1 MKTIINS
8 QGVETKI
15 FAKTIDDVTYNQ
27 IKDLT
32 ECEAYKNN
40 KIRVMP
46 DCLPDYSE
54 ILTDKGYK
62 KISELTLNDKIAN
75 YDSKD
80 GCIFFDFPKNII
92 KRQKR
97 IDEKI
102 YEFYNK
108 VKNISITASENHRMA
123 VIGNM
128 DLKAKECNNLIIK
141 DFIFNGHGLK
151 TNINNLYSD
160 NDIRI
165 ISWIVGDGS
174 FKITHNNRSD
184 NYRIRFG
191 LKKERKINRL
201 LQLLNEENIQ
211 YSVITDN
218 KQTTITINTKYSKKY
233 LDYLNYR
240 KHFPVNF
247 ILINR
252 EQAKKLLGEL
262 IQIDGDYEAYKN
274 KRGYRLNSKSKED
287 LDIIQAIIAINFGKS
302 IIKKREVLN
311 SFIDKSIIYYLNY
324 VNDEI
329 IKKDKSGYGKNKIIK
344 KEKLYNGFL
353 VCIECTSTFFI
364 CRQNGLSFI
373 TGNCHAGNGCTI
385 GTTIQLTDKVI
396 PNTVGVDINCGVICI
411 NLYGT
416 LNASL
421 EKIDEVINKKIPS
434 GFNIHEETTFNI
446 SPLLSHLHCKEI
458 VDNDIANRSLGTLG
472 GGNHFIEI
480 DVDDEGNKYLV
491 IHSGSR
497 NLGVRVCKYYQD
509 LAEKTL
515 LNNNEVSEM
524 INKYKQ
530 EGRQKEISEML
541 KTLPRKK
548 VNKAFAYIEGQAMKN
563 YIDDIRIVGMYAE
576 LNRSLIA
583 DQILKEFGH
592 SVSEYNY
599 HTFGAEHNYI
609 GLNKILRKGAIDASL
624 FKESIIPMNMKDG
637 SLICRGLGN
646 KDWNYSAPHGA
657 GRLMS
662 RSKAKETL
670 SLDDFK
676 DSMNNVFSTSVCES
690 TIDESPM
697 VYKPMEEIIE
707 CIKDTVEIEK
717 IIKPIY
723 NFKAKQYGTCGSII
737 YWNKG

>member
-1 MKTIINS
+1 MKTIINKN
-8 QGVETKI
+8 GLETKI
-15 FAKTIDDVTYNQ
+15 FAKTIEDEAIVQ
-27 IKDLT
+27 IERLCNSD
-32 ECEAYKNN
+32 AYRDSR
-40 KIRVMP
+40 IRIMP

-151 TNINNLYSD
+151 TNINNLYSN

-211 YSVITDN
+211 YSIITDN
-218 KQTTITINTKYSKKY
+218 KQTTITINTKCSKKY

-240 KHFPVNF
+240 KHFPINF

-252 EQAKKLLGEL
+252 EQAKKLLEEL
-262 IQIDGDYEAYKN
+262 IQIDGDYETYKN

-287 LDIIQAIIAINFGKS
+287 LDIIQAIITINFGKS
-302 IIKKREVLN
+302 IIKKREVSN

-373 TGNCHAGNGCTI
+373 TGNCHAGSGCTI
-385 GTTIQLTDKVI
+385 GTTIKITDRIV
-396 PNTVGVDINCGVICI
+396 PNTVGVDIHCGMLCI
-411 NLYGT
+411 NLHKDID
-416 LNASL
+416 NVSMQ
-421 EKIDEVINKKIPS
+421 EFDKIVNEVVPC
-434 GFNIHEETTFNI
+434 GFNIHDNKI
-446 SPLLSHLHCKEI
+446 YDASLLLNKLNCKNI
-458 VDNDIANRSLGTLG
+458 VDIDFANKSLGTLG
-472 GGNHFIEI
+472 GGNHFIEV
-480 DVDDEGNKYLV
+480 DVDDIGNRYLV

-497 NLGVRVCKYYQD
+497 NLGVRVCNYYQD
-509 LAEKTL
+509 MSIATL
-515 LNNNEVSEM
+515 SDNGKEVKEL
-524 INKYKQ
+524 ICRYKK
-530 EGRQKEISEML
+530 EGRQSEISEALKML
-541 KTLPRKK
+541 PNKSIDKELAYLEGGYMTEYIYDMGILKLYAQLNRCLIANSILKRFDKLIGDYNYSMFETLH
-548 VNKAFAYIEGQAMKN
+548 N
-563 YIDDIRIVGMYAE
+563 YIDMNGM
-576 LNRSLIA
+576 
-583 DQILKEFGH
+583 
-592 SVSEYNY
+592 
-599 HTFGAEHNYI
+599 
-609 GLNKILRKGAIDASL
+609 ILRKGAVSAKL
-624 FKESIIPMNMKDG
+624 GERLIIPMNMRDG
-637 SLICRGLGN
+637 SLICIGKGN
-646 KDWNYSAPHGA
+646 EDWNYSAPHGA

-662 RSKAKETL
+662 RKKAKETL
-670 SLDDFK
+670 SMNDFNEQMK
-676 DSMNNVFSTSVCES
+676 DIASSSVCES
-690 TIDESPM
+690 TIDEAPM
-697 VYKPMEEIIE
+697 AYKPMEEIID
-707 CIKDTVEIEK
+707 CIKDTVEIEQ

-723 NFKAKQYGTCGSII
+723 NFKAK
-737 YWNKG
+737 

>member
-1 MKTIINS
+1 MKTITNKNGI
-8 QGVETKI
+8 ETKI
-15 FAKTIDDVTYNQ
+15 FAKTIEDTALQQ
-27 IKDLT
+27 IEQLANSD
-32 ECEAYKNN
+32 AYINN
-40 KIRVMP
+40 KIRIMP

-102 YEFYNK
+102 YEFYTK

-151 TNINNLYSD
+151 NNINNLYSD

-211 YSVITDN
+211 YSIITDN
-218 KQTTITINTKYSKKY
+218 KQTTITINTKCSKKY

-287 LDIIQAIIAINFGKS
+287 LDIIQAIITINFGKS
-302 IIKKREVLN
+302 IIKKIEVSN

-329 IKKDKSGYGKNKIIK
+329 IKKDKSGYGNNKIIK

-353 VCIECTSTFFI
+353 ICIECTSTFFI

-385 GTTIQLTDKVI
+385 GTTIKLTDRVV
-396 PNTVGVDINCGVICI
+396 PNTVGVDINCGMLCI
-411 NLYGT
+411 
-416 LNASL
+416 SL
-421 EKIDEVINKKIPS
+421 GKSIDYVNMQDFDRIVNEVVPC
-434 GFNIHEETTFNI
+434 GFNIHEK
-446 SPLLSHLHCKEI
+446 PLMEARYLNNLNCKDV
-458 VDNDIANRSLGTLG
+458 VDMDIANRSIGTLG

-480 DVDDEGNKYLV
+480 DIDDKGNKYLV

-509 LAEKTL
+509 MAISMLSD
-515 LNNNEVSEM
+515 NGNEIKEFISR
-524 INKYKQ
+524 YKK
-530 EGRQKEISEML
+530 EGRQSEISEAL
-541 KTLPRKK
+541 KTIPKNNIDKEL
-548 VNKAFAYIEGQAMKN
+548 AYLSGESMDSYIHDMNIILTYANQNRYYIAGNILNRLGKRRYYNYGMFTTLHN
-563 YIDDIRIVGMYAE
+563 YIDTSKM
-576 LNRSLIA
+576 
-583 DQILKEFGH
+583 
-592 SVSEYNY
+592 
-599 HTFGAEHNYI
+599 
-609 GLNKILRKGAIDASL
+609 ILRKGAVRAMDGEKL
-624 FKESIIPMNMKDG
+624 IIPMNMRDG
-637 SLICRGLGN
+637 SLICIGKGN
-646 KDWNYSAPHGA
+646 PDWNYSAPHGA
-657 GRLMS
+657 GRMMS
-662 RSKAKETL
+662 RNKAKETL
-670 SLDDFK
+670 SMNDFNEQMK
-676 DSMNNVFSTSVCES
+676 GIASSSVCES

-697 VYKPMEEIIE
+697 AYKPMDEILE
-707 CIKDTVEIEK
+707 CIKDTVKVYK

-723 NFKAKQYGTCGSII
+723 NFKAK
-737 YWNKG
+737 